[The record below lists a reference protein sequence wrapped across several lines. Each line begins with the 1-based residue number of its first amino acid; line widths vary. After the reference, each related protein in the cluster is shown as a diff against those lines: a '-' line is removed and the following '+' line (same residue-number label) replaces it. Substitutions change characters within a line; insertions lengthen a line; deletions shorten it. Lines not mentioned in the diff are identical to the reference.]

1 MSENQFCNPVKFKDG
16 KRHTNPDPFVLR
28 WCGKYYCY
36 STDAKGVNLSISSDL
51 VNWEYLGLCISEKGY
66 KDYWAP
72 AVIYINGKFYMYYS
86 NIRTDEVEGHN
97 IWLKV
102 AVADNPKG
110 PFIWKKT
117 FFDEFSIDA
126 HPVIWNSQL
135 YMFYSVNN
143 IIGTDEKK
151 AGTII
156 VMDKMLSPLEFAGE
170 RKVVLL
176 PSIEQEIF
184 QKNRFNDGRDWYTL
198 EGAATVV
205 HGDKCFLTYSANAYL
220 NVDYFVGCAVAKVKE
235 SLLDMTWKKSPSD
248 YEWKP
253 VLRKNDVVEGTG
265 HNVIV
270 KAPNMVDDWIVYHG
284 RRADEELV
292 VTKEQR
298 EMRVDRVLF
307 SGDKMICFG
316 PTQHDVEVPKKAWIQ
331 VENIKIIS
339 QVFLE
344 INEKCLKA
352 EVWLSAKKQHIGC
365 RYDLYLAYID
375 ERNYVKMELHSGKRN
390 LCIYECIEGI
400 ERLIDTINLLKD
412 FIYSV
417 PHLFAIYKTYQNYRI
432 LIDDCIKVKFSV
444 SECFNRGF
452 RVGIKPYF
460 TEVMLHSLSIVK
472 TVNLEG
478 NNLAFLREYYDVDK
492 TFIGEEG
499 INSNEDIF
507 ILTDKVK
514 NTDFAEEIIFH
525 SEPKVSGLIVAY
537 NEDRRIS
544 VKPDREDFSV
554 YRIRCGNVDKLIVD
568 GEVYEDI
575 NVQSNFVY
583 KLYLQHLSIK
593 GYIYT
598 ES

>member
-86 NIRTDEVEGHN
+86 NIKIDEVEGHN

-110 PFIWKKT
+110 PFIWQKT

-143 IIGTDEKK
+143 IIGTEEKK

-220 NVDYFVGCAVAKVKE
+220 NVDYFVGYAVAKVKE
-235 SLLDMTWKKSPSD
+235 SLLDMTWKKLPSD

-284 RRADEELV
+284 RRSDEKLV
-292 VTKEQR
+292 VAKEQR
-298 EMRVDRVLF
+298 EMRIDRLFF
-307 SGDKMICFG
+307 SGDKIVCFG
-316 PTQHDVEVPKKAWIQ
+316 PTQHDIEAPGKAWKQI
-331 VENIKIIS
+331 ENREIT
-339 QVFLE
+339 FPAFFE
-344 INEKCLKA
+344 INESCLKA
-352 EVWLSAKKQHIGC
+352 EVWISAKKQHIGC
-365 RYDLYLAYID
+365 KYDLYLACVD
-375 ERNYVKMELHSGKRN
+375 KRNYVKMEFHSGRGN
-390 LCIYECIEGI
+390 LYIWECIGGI
-400 ERLIDTINLLKD
+400 NRLIESLSLPKD
-412 FIYSV
+412 FTYSV
-417 PHLFAIYKTYQNYRI
+417 PHLFEISKIHQNYKI
-432 LIDDCIKVKFSV
+432 LLDSSNGMDFKV
-444 SECFNRGF
+444 SEYFDKCCI
-452 RVGIKPYF
+452 VGIKPYF
-460 TEVMLHSLSIVK
+460 TDVMLHSVVIVK
-472 TVNLEG
+472 AVNLEG
-478 NNLAFLREYYDVDK
+478 DNLAFLRKYYDVDK
-492 TFIGEEG
+492 VFIGEKGLASNENCFTLKSKIKNSNFNEEVI
-499 INSNEDIF
+499 INSESNIGE
-507 ILTDKVK
+507 L
-514 NTDFAEEIIFH
+514 II
-525 SEPKVSGLIVAY
+525 IY
-537 NEDRRIS
+537 NENERLS
-544 VKPDREDFSV
+544 VKPGRKEFSV
-554 YRIRCGNVDKLIVD
+554 YRIRSNNREKLIID
-568 GEVYEDI
+568 GELVSDI
-575 NVQSNFVY
+575 
-583 KLYLQHLSIK
+583 KLKNDLKYDLHLKYMSVK
-593 GYIYT
+593 GYSYT
-598 ES
+598 KY